1 MVFDICTGMATLSSL
16 TLIHGK
22 VAFGELSYISNDAL
36 SNMNI
41 TGSTSPCNVIIMNTT
56 NGVYVGSNDGSIYGG
71 SLTGFVTI
79 VGTVNATF
87 ASESVYGYLNVAGA
101 GSNTGPITAGYSL
114 AMSGNAQALEFDAT
128 SDARLKN
135 ISGEVST
142 DDAIRFVK
150 SISGKNYSWK
160 HDPSDG
166 IVTGFIAQDID
177 RAGFRHI
184 VRTIANDS
192 IVGNIDADG
201 YVNPSGHQLTV
212 NHNAILPYYH
222 TVIQNLLARV
232 EQLEATISSLVSSK

>member
-1 MVFDICTGMATLSSL
+1 MVFDVSTGMASLSSL
-16 TLIHGK
+16 TVIHGK

-56 NGVYVGSNDGSIYGG
+56 NGVYIGSNDGSIYGG

-79 VGTVNATF
+79 VGTVT
-87 ASESVYGYLNVAGA
+87 STIETGGYGFLNQEDQGFIS
-101 GSNTGPITAGYSL
+101 GSPTAAYSL

-135 ISGEVST
+135 ISGGVST

-150 SISGKNYSWK
+150 SISGKQYSWK

-177 RAGFRHI
+177 RAGFRHL

-192 IVGNIDADG
+192 IDGHIDADG
-201 YVNPSGHQLTV
+201 YVNPSGYQLTV

-222 TVIQNLLARV
+222 EVIKNLLGRM